1 VRSIALTLR
10 RIHHRWRRRR
20 ERELGLSM
28 QTVDGCVAVMVQY
41 HGTVSGR
48 GVLLPCGS
56 NPLQG
61 WQVPVAWHTACR
73 LMSCF
78 NIRPPCP
85 GGVLRKSI
93 IFAVQDR

>member
-1 VRSIALTLR
+1 MCSCHGAVPRYGYSLIVET
-10 RIHHRWRRRR
+10 R
-20 ERELGLSM
+20 EQRHQQPTGDRAEG
-28 QTVDGCVAVMVQY
+28 
-41 HGTVSGR
+41 VSGR

-61 WQVPVAWHTACR
+61 WQEPVAWHTACR